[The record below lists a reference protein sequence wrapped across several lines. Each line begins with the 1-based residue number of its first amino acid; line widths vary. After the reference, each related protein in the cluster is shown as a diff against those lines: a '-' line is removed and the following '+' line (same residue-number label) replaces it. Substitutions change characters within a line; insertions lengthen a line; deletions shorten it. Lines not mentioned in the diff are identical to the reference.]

1 MSYFE
6 RRFQLPAN
14 GTSIRQEIVAG
25 LTTFA
30 AMAYI
35 LAVNPVILSAAGM
48 DRGAVL
54 TATALA
60 AALGSFL
67 MGTLTNLPIAQ
78 APGMGLNAFFAFS
91 ICIGLG
97 IPWQAALG
105 LVFYSGVLFFILSIT
120 GVRRLLVESIPIGL
134 KTGISCGIGLFIAL
148 LGLKNSGIIVADENT
163 LVTLGDFQRPEPI
176 LGLAGIVLAAVLIAR
191 KVPAAILLTVFVL
204 TVTGFFLHDPNG
216 RAVTGTPEALV
227 SAPASIAPVFLA
239 LDLGY
244 LWTHFAV
251 LFPVV
256 LALLFVDLFDT
267 MGTLIGVCQ
276 RGGFLDAKGNIPR
289 INQALTA
296 DATASMTGALLGTST
311 TTSYIESAAG
321 VEEGGR
327 TGLTAWTV
335 SACFLLA
342 LFFTPLLLIV
352 PPAATGPVLVVVGIF
367 MMQGLREVRLDDWL
381 TAVPALV
388 IVMAIPLTFSISDG
402 IALGFIVHTALCVG
416 TGRFRELSWVTI
428 LLAAVFFLHL
438 VFAKT

>member
-1 MSYFE
+1 MSFLE
-6 RRFQLPAN
+6 KHFQLAAH
-14 GTSIRQEIVAG
+14 GTTVRREIVAG

-35 LAVNPVILSAAGM
+35 LTVNPMILSAAGM
-48 DRGAVL
+48 DRGAAL
-54 TATALA
+54 TATAVA
-60 AALGSFL
+60 AALGSML
-67 MGTLTNLPIAQ
+67 MGSLTNLPIAQ

-105 LVFYSGVLFFILSIT
+105 LVFYSGVLFFILSVT
-120 GVRRLLVESIPIGL
+120 GVRRMLVDSIPTSL

-148 LGLKNSGIIVADENT
+148 LGLQNCGIVVADKNT
-163 LVTLGDFQRPEPI
+163 LVTLGNFQQPGPL
-176 LGLAGIVLAAVLIAR
+176 LGLAGIILSAILIQR
-191 KVPAAILLTVFVL
+191 KIPAAILITVIVL
-204 TVTGFFLHDPNG
+204 TVAGFFLSDAGGQRMTRP
-216 RAVTGTPEALV
+216 PEAWV
-227 SAPASIAPVFLA
+227 SAPASMAPVFLA
-239 LDLGY
+239 LDFGY
-244 LWTHFAV
+244 LWTHFAA

-276 RGGFLDAKGNIPR
+276 RGGFVDKNGRFPR
-289 INQALTA
+289 INQALAA

-321 VEEGGR
+321 IEEGGR

-335 SACFLLA
+335 AACFLLA

-367 MMQGLREVRLDDWL
+367 MMQGMREIRLDDWL
-381 TAVPALV
+381 VAVPALV
-388 IVMAIPLTFSISDG
+388 IVFGIPLTFSISDG
-402 IALGFIVHTALCVG
+402 IALGFVVHTALLLG
-416 TGRFRELSWVTI
+416 TGRRREITWITLA
-428 LLAAVFFLHL
+428 LAAVFLLHL
-438 VFAKT
+438 IFAKT